1 MSFQGADIPDV
12 EQVIQ
17 FGVPTSLSVWIQR
30 AGRAGRS
37 ANVHARAILLVE
49 KSMFEKQKKRT
60 GKGLSASLNPLDE
73 IHDDSSDTDSD
84 KTDDEDLLAGVA
96 DLPGVG
102 LVEHEWK
109 KKVEDALRLWIET
122 TKCRREVT
130 DTYFN
135 NPPRRSK
142 PCLNLSLT
150 ISLIYWHA

>member
-1 MSFQGADIPDV
+1 MTLFVFLSCCNVFIRVFQGADIPDV

-37 ANVHARAILLVE
+37 ANVHARAIILVE
-49 KSMFEKQKKRT
+49 RSMFEKQKKRT
-60 GKGLSASLNPLDE
+60 AKGTSASLDE
-73 IHDDSSDTDSD
+73 IDDNLNNSDNDETE
-84 KTDDEDLLAGVA
+84 DEDNVAGVA

-102 LVEHEWK
+102 LVEREWK

-122 TKCRREVT
+122 TKCRRDVT

-135 NPPRRSK
+135 NPLRRSK
-142 PCLNLSLT
+142 LHMN
-150 ISLIYWHA
+150 